1 MVDLDKLDFQKA
13 VAYAR
18 FAMIAPAING
28 TFTENSAT
36 AYFKRV
42 SLNEMKLPDGKE
54 RKYSWKTIKYWYIS
68 YKTQGI
74 EGLYPKGRI
83 DVGNSRS
90 LNENA
95 QARIK
100 ELLNEFP
107 KITGVMVY
115 EKLIAEGI
123 ITKNEV
129 SVDTI
134 QRYIRNN
141 KLRSNNPDK
150 PAKQRLAWEFEHALY
165 GYEADTC
172 YTFYIFDENGEYRR
186 TYLIAII
193 DGYSRMIVGARFFFN
208 DNAINFQQVWKEAV
222 KRYGKSKVMV
232 LDNGSSYKNSST
244 EYISAAL
251 GTQLIYNKPYT
262 PTGKA
267 VIERFFG
274 TIKNRWLNAD
284 SGKNYHSLEELNAKL
299 FKWIDEYNRT
309 RHSALDKDVNDNHT
323 PLERFIYD
331 TKDITPWSTV
341 NKRESEFI
349 NFVDEC
355 FLHEET
361 RKVNGDSTVTIKNI
375 LFDVPSEY
383 LYMKVII
390 RYDPQSFST
399 IYINDVANHKKI
411 PLKQTD
417 KIENGKTRRTDIIY

>member
-1 MVDLDKLDFQKA
+1 MVDVDKHDYQKA

-28 TFTENSAT
+28 TFTENSAS

-42 SLNEMKLPDGKE
+42 AENEMELPDGKKK
-54 RKYSWKTIKYWYIS
+54 RYKWQTIKNWYLS
-68 YKTQGI
+68 YKAHGV

-83 DVGNSRS
+83 DVGISRR
-90 LNENA
+90 LDEKARN
-95 QARIK
+95 RIK

-107 KITGVMVY
+107 KITGVMVR
-115 EKLIAEGI
+115 EKLIAEGLI
-123 ITKNEV
+123 MENDV

-134 QRYIRNN
+134 QRYIKNNELRN
-141 KLRSNNPDK
+141 KNPDK
-150 PAKQRLAWEFEHALY
+150 VKKQRLAWEFEHALY

-193 DGYSRMIVGARFFFN
+193 DGYSRMVVGARFFFN
-208 DNAINFQQVWKEAV
+208 DNAVNFQQVWKEAV

-232 LDNGSSYKNSST
+232 LDNGSSYRNSST

-251 GTQLIYNKPYT
+251 GTQLIYNKPFC

-274 TIKNRWLNAD
+274 TIKSRWLNAD
-284 SGKNYHSLEELNAKL
+284 HGKNYHSLEELNAKL
-299 FKWIDEYNRT
+299 FKWVDEYNRT
-309 RHSALDKDVNDNHT
+309 RHSALNEDVNDNHT

-341 NKRESEFI
+341 NKRESEFYDFI
-349 NFVDEC
+349 DEC

-361 RKVNGDSTVTIKNI
+361 RKVNGDSTITIKNV

-383 LYMKVII
+383 LYMKVIV
-390 RYDPQSFST
+390 RYDPVSFNT
-399 IYINDVANHKKI
+399 IYINDVANYKKI
-411 PLKQTD
+411 PLKRTD